1 MGYEH
6 AAFVEPAGYVGG
18 AVQLAC
24 VTPGAPLGSPFRFH
38 IRLFRSGPNTVGN
51 AHYEFLVPGTAE
63 HEVLSWDLA
72 REFATF
78 DMGRTGRLTEA
89 PSSVAMIPPGCVKAV
104 RRPVFQALVAAGAGP
119 LLASLGLALPASGDV
134 PIPTSGAARG
144 FVASLRVK
152 RDSVRQATTT
162 RVQYSI
168 VVPKPFCATGPT
180 DLVKLEG
187 PLDFAMTV
195 TTDRSGGYER
205 SYVMGGTLTVT
216 PLQVTSTG
224 IVPSGDPVT
233 GLIFEQ
239 HRGTLDDHRGQV
251 TEQGAQILLG
261 DPRQSMRWRFA
272 AGVADR
278 FARDIVCGP

>member
-1 MGYEH
+1 M
-6 AAFVEPAGYVGG
+6 
-18 AVQLAC
+18 
-24 VTPGAPLGSPFRFH
+24 
-38 IRLFRSGPNTVGN
+38 
-51 AHYEFLVPGTAE
+51 
-63 HEVLSWDLA
+63 
-72 REFATF
+72 
-78 DMGRTGRLTEA
+78 
-89 PSSVAMIPPGCVKAV
+89 
-104 RRPVFQALVAAGAGP
+104 
-119 LLASLGLALPASGDV
+119 
-134 PIPTSGAARG
+134 
-144 FVASLRVK
+144 
-152 RDSVRQATTT
+152 
-162 RVQYSI
+162 
-168 VVPKPFCATGPT
+168 PKPFCATGPT

-205 SYVMGGTLTVT
+205 RYVIGGTLTVT

-251 TEQGAQILLG
+251 TEQGAQILLD
-261 DPRQSMRWRFA
+261 DPRQSLRWRFA